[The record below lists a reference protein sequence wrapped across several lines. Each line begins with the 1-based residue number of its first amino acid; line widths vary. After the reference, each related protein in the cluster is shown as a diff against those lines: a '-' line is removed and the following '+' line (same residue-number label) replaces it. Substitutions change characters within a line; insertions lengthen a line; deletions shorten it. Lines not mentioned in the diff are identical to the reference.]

1 VRNRI
6 GCETSE
12 IADVGATVDGSVGVE
27 NFGVEAGLWDADE
40 VAFADDWSG
49 VHDDGEKIGG
59 IFSAPKERENAVVG
73 VIGVEPFEPV
83 PVEIDLMERGL
94 GGVEPVK
101 VRDKTK
107 DAPVGVMLQ
116 EMPIHAAS
124 FTPFLTLGKFLTHEK
139 EFLAGMG
146 VLIGEQEAE
155 IGKLLPEVARHFVQE
170 RLFSVNNFVVGKR
183 EKEIFA
189 EGVEKRESE
198 TVVLVLAVNGI
209 GGKIF

>member
-1 VRNRI
+1 VRNTI

-27 NFGVEAGLWDADE
+27 NFGIKAGLWDADE
-40 VAFADDWSG
+40 VTFANDRSG

-73 VIGVEPFEPV
+73 VVGVQPFEPA
-83 PVEIDLMERGL
+83 PVEIHFMQRRLS
-94 GGVEPVK
+94 GVEPVK

-124 FTPFLTLGKFLTHEK
+124 FTPFLTLRKFLTHEK
-139 EFLAGMG
+139 KFLARMS

-155 IGKLLPEVARHFVQE
+155 IGKLLPEVAGHFVE
-170 RLFSVNNFVVGKR
+170 
-183 EKEIFA
+183 E
-189 EGVEKRESE
+189 
-198 TVVLVLAVNGI
+198 
-209 GGKIF
+209 